1 MFLFAS
7 SGGVCPMTVEEKGH
21 RWCAEWVILSICIDS
36 SGSRGHVQFKD
47 KNVRNAKVGACVVR
61 AVFFRASSQ
70 SSEHSVWLM
79 VHVEK
84 KRLLCWWPLSLI
96 EWTHRGMWV
105 FPLPC
110 FLVFTFSCAIP
121 PFFTY
126 NRILHWCLLFLLLL
140 GNGSFS
146 KRDTRFPIWIDVQNA
161 WYWHGRPF
169 MILMAVDEKSAH
181 QFFQFTMILF
191 CIMYYIVYLSK
202 SAFIHVSLIH
212 FIIIFL

>member
-1 MFLFAS
+1 
-7 SGGVCPMTVEEKGH
+7 
-21 RWCAEWVILSICIDS
+21 
-36 SGSRGHVQFKD
+36 
-47 KNVRNAKVGACVVR
+47 
-61 AVFFRASSQ
+61 
-70 SSEHSVWLM
+70 M

-146 KRDTRFPIWIDVQNA
+146 KWDTQFPYMNWCSKCLTLT
-161 WYWHGRPF
+161 W
-169 MILMAVDEKSAH
+169 K
-181 QFFQFTMILF
+181 
-191 CIMYYIVYLSK
+191 IVYEPNGSRWKVCPSVLSVYYDTFLYHVLYCIFK
-202 SAFIHVSLIH
+202 LECIHTSLYFFVECKY
-212 FIIIFL
+212 FIIDPFIEMFISTK

>member
-1 MFLFAS
+1 
-7 SGGVCPMTVEEKGH
+7 MTVEEKGH
-21 RWCAEWVILSICIDS
+21 RWCAGWVILSICIDS
-36 SGSRGHVQFKD
+36 SGSRGYVQFKD
-47 KNVRNAKVGACVVR
+47 KNVRNAKVGQGVVH
-61 AVFFRASSQ
+61 VCSELCF
-70 SSEHSVWLM
+70 SEHSVWVM

-96 EWTHRGMWV
+96 EWTHRGMRV

-146 KRDTRFPIWIDVQNA
+146 NETPHFLIWIDVQNA
-161 WYWHGRPF
+161 RYWHRRPF
-169 MILMAVDEKSAH
+169 MILIAVDEKSVP

-191 CIMYYIVYLSK
+191 CSILYI
-202 SAFIHVSLIH
+202 
-212 FIIIFL
+212 